1 VMAEPPSAPQSGPNA
16 VGGTETLLVQT
27 GTVTASS
34 DTEVTVV
41 AATTARVRC

>member
-1 VMAEPPSAPQSGPNA
+1 MARTLS
-16 VGGTETLLVQT
+16 GTETLLVQT

-41 AATTARVRC
+41 RDDGTRALLIASKGKPS

>member
-1 VMAEPPSAPQSGPNA
+1 MARTLS
-16 VGGTETLLVQT
+16 GTETLLVQT